1 MLYLILKVI
10 GLCNRYKAIYM
21 IAILVLFVQIII
33 RIILAELEGRIVD
46 SFIAYSF
53 QKFKI

>member
-46 SFIAYSF
+46 SFIAYGS
-53 QKFKI
+53 KI